1 MITISQKGD
10 FSKTYSFLKKAEKLN
25 FTGLE
30 AYAKKG
36 VDALKD
42 ATPKDTGLTA
52 SSWSYNITNDGKTVT
67 ISFSNSNIQ
76 NGILIAVI
84 LQYGHATRNGGW
96 IEGRDYI
103 SPAIQPVFDEIVD
116 HAWKEVKGL

>member
-10 FSKTYSFLKKAEKLN
+10 FSKTYSFLRKSKEINLNKLY
-25 FTGLE
+25 FYGE
-30 AYAKKG
+30 RG
-36 VDALKD
+36 VNALKD
-42 ATPKDTGLTA
+42 ATPKDSGETA
-52 SSWSYNITNDGKTVT
+52 NSWSYDISKNKNTIT

-84 LQYGHATRNGGW
+84 LQYGHATKNGAW

-103 SPAIQPVFDEIVD
+103 NPAIQPIFDEILEY
-116 HAWKEVKGL
+116 AWKEVTSK